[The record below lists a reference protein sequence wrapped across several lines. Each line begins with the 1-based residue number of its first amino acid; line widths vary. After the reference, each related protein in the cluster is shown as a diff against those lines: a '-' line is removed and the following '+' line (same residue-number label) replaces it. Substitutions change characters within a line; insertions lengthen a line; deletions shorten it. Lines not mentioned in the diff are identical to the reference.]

1 MMRFERV
8 VPRPARRGM
17 GRLNINR
24 KENVMKTALLA
35 TAAAALCLIAF
46 TQSPWSDASPRTP
59 AADPADAVLG
69 TGGFNIFCPVVPG
82 NGIPH
87 ETQVTRR
94 LTLLEMLLRQRD
106 VSGWPAEL
114 RAERARNLD
123 RLHAYRLQASYPRNY
138 DHPDQLLP
146 CFIDRDGRIC
156 AVGYLVEQSV
166 GRSVSERINAHHQYE
181 TVAQIHEPELDR
193 WIARSGLTR
202 AEVETIQEPE
212 MWPNELG
219 DRATI
224 VQQGSTVDTMRQRMR
239 PANRRP
245 RFLPLQPAV
254 LESRTAQPEPKSTP
268 APATEQKPKVE

>member
-1 MMRFERV
+1 
-8 VPRPARRGM
+8 M
-17 GRLNINR
+17 GRMNLNH
-24 KENVMKTALLA
+24 KENVMKIPLLA
-35 TAAAALCLIAF
+35 TAAALCLIAF

-59 AADPADAVLG
+59 AADPIDAVLG
-69 TGGFNIFCPVVPG
+69 AGGFNIFCPVVPG

-106 VSGWPAEL
+106 VSAWPAEL

-156 AVGYLVEQSV
+156 AVGYLVEKSV
-166 GRSVSERINAHHQYE
+166 GRSVSERINARHQYE
-181 TVAQIHEPELDR
+181 TIAQIHEPELDR
-193 WIARSGLTR
+193 WIASSGLTL

-212 MWPNELG
+212 MSWRPNKAMLDAAREELTAKS
-219 DRATI
+219 DTTVVQPPQRIVRASPP
-224 VQQGSTVDTMRQRMR
+224 VNPR
-239 PANRRP
+239 PQ
-245 RFLPLQPAV
+245 LQP
-254 LESRTAQPEPKSTP
+254 QPQLPKP
-268 APATEQKPKVE
+268 QPVEEKNAKIE